1 MIQTKTLCLEKND
14 FSFFGTAAQKMRLLF
29 VALLI
34 VLTPFVKA
42 QSPDFEAMIKTLDA
56 QSTFDNMDFS
66 AVFTIATDKPN
77 KKQEVTQIR
86 MFRRDSKDQSL
97 ILIQLPEADKG
108 QGYLMDGD
116 NLLFYDPTSRK
127 FSHTSMKEALSDSK
141 AQNDDFS
148 KNNTLEDYT
157 IAKTSESVLGKIPV
171 WVIDLK
177 AKRNDVS
184 YDQVRLYVR
193 KDLPLV
199 LKQEYLSVSGRLMRT
214 MLYPKYA
221 EVSKGK
227 YFPSQM
233 LIVDEINK
241 GEKSQINLSEISV
254 DKLPDKVFTKAF
266 LEQAN

>member
-1 MIQTKTLCLEKND
+1 MKHQRYPAIVRTLFASVLLLAAAVLPAQT
-14 FSFFGTAAQKMRLLF
+14 
-29 VALLI
+29 
-34 VLTPFVKA
+34 
-42 QSPDFEAMIKTLDA
+42 PDFEALIRQLDDS
-56 QSTFDNMDFS
+56 STFENMDFS
-66 AVFTIATDKPN
+66 AIFTIVTDRPN
-77 KKQEVTQIR
+77 KKQEVSQIR

-97 ILIQLPEADKG
+97 ILILLPEADKG
-108 QGYLMDGD
+108 QGYLMEGD

-127 FSHTSMKEALSDSK
+127 FSHTSMKEALSDSE

-148 KNNTLEDYT
+148 KNDTLEDYS
-157 IAKTSESVLGKIPV
+157 IASTSEAMLGKFPV

-177 AKRNDVS
+177 ARRNDVS

-221 EVSKGK
+221 EVTKGK

-241 GEKSQINLSEISV
+241 GEKSQITLSEISV